1 MSFLIKCFFNYRSD
15 TDALIKLI
23 RLLANLMTVEKIG
36 TDFITNRMVYY
47 KDILKKIKI
56 VFTTRDI
63 DIHSVNI

>member
-1 MSFLIKCFFNYRSD
+1 
-15 TDALIKLI
+15 
-23 RLLANLMTVEKIG
+23 MTVEKIG

-63 DIHSVNI
+63 DIHSVSFKFEIYFYLKFLGVNFVLLKLAF